1 MMPANNVIEF
11 PNKNKLLTG
20 EPKDMIEV
28 TLNVNQIRFN
38 HINETLQAVIP
49 MIFSNIELAGFDF
62 IPNEDDEDP
71 NIKDGALLVE
81 CLRSMLCKHYNIEH
95 PLQRVAEELF
105 IRQDDDSFTLAD
117 TLVIDFEK
125 GNG

>member
-1 MMPANNVIEF
+1 MMPANNIIEF
-11 PNKNKLLTG
+11 PNKNKLLSG
-20 EPKDMIEV
+20 KPKDMIEV

-38 HINETLQAVIP
+38 HINETLQAVVP

>member
-1 MMPANNVIEF
+1 MMSANNVIEF
-11 PNKNKLLTG
+11 PNKNKLLSG

-38 HINETLQAVIP
+38 HINETLQAVVP

>member
-11 PNKNKLLTG
+11 PNKNKLLSG

-38 HINETLQAVIP
+38 HINETLQAVVP

-62 IPNEDDEDP
+62 IPDEDDEDP

-81 CLRSMLCKHYNIEH
+81 CLRSILCKHYNIEH

>member
-1 MMPANNVIEF
+1 MPANNVIEF
-11 PNKNKLLTG
+11 PNKNKLLSG

-62 IPNEDDEDP
+62 IPDEDDEDP

-81 CLRSMLCKHYNIEH
+81 CLRSILCKHYNIEH

-105 IRQDDDSFTLAD
+105 IRQDDDSFILAD

>member
-11 PNKNKLLTG
+11 PNKNKLLTS

-38 HINETLQAVIP
+38 HINETLQAVVP

>member
-11 PNKNKLLTG
+11 PNKNKLLSG

-38 HINETLQAVIP
+38 HINETLQAVVP

>member
-1 MMPANNVIEF
+1 MPANNVIEF
-11 PNKNKLLTG
+11 PNKNKLLSG

-38 HINETLQAVIP
+38 HINETLQAVVP

>member
-62 IPNEDDEDP
+62 IPDEDDEDP

-81 CLRSMLCKHYNIEH
+81 CLRSILCKHYNIEH

>member
-11 PNKNKLLTG
+11 PNKKLLSG

-28 TLNVNQIRFN
+28 ALNVNQIRFN
-38 HINETLQAVIP
+38 HINETLQAVVP

>member
-11 PNKNKLLTG
+11 PNKNKLLSG

-62 IPNEDDEDP
+62 IPDEDDEDP

-81 CLRSMLCKHYNIEH
+81 CLRSILCKHYNIEH
-95 PLQRVAEELF
+95 PLQRIAEELF
-105 IRQDDDSFTLAD
+105 IRQDDDSFILAD

>member
-11 PNKNKLLTG
+11 PNKKLLSS

-28 TLNVNQIRFN
+28 ALNVNQIRFN
-38 HINETLQAVIP
+38 HINETLQAVVP

>member
-11 PNKNKLLTG
+11 PNKNKLLSG
-20 EPKDMIEV
+20 KPKDMIEV

-38 HINETLQAVIP
+38 HINETLQAVVP

>member
-11 PNKNKLLTG
+11 PNKNKLLSG
-20 EPKDMIEV
+20 KPKDMIEV

-38 HINETLQAVIP
+38 HINETLQAVVP

-95 PLQRVAEELF
+95 PLQLVAEELF

>member
-11 PNKNKLLTG
+11 PNKNKQLTG

-38 HINETLQAVIP
+38 HINETLQAVVP

>member
-1 MMPANNVIEF
+1 MMPANNIIEF

-20 EPKDMIEV
+20 KPKDMIEV

-38 HINETLQAVIP
+38 HINETLQAVVP

>member
-38 HINETLQAVIP
+38 HINETLQAVVP

>member
-11 PNKNKLLTG
+11 PNKNKLLSG
-20 EPKDMIEV
+20 KPKDMIEV

-38 HINETLQAVIP
+38 HINETLQAVVP

-95 PLQRVAEELF
+95 PLQRVAEEMF